1 MYQEKTAECLI
12 SSFLQIYIV
21 DVLITEF
28 EANTSSSS
36 GNIVETH
43 FGDIL
48 LLLRTDGTSLISDTK
63 QNFILSGVLGI
74 LRAGDDGHG
83 DDIVPV
89 SE

>member
-1 MYQEKTAECLI
+1 M
-12 SSFLQIYIV
+12 
-21 DVLITEF
+21 
-28 EANTSSSS
+28 
-36 GNIVETH
+36 ETH